1 MAGSVGTCLLLQFAR
16 EPVVGAVKTRMM
28 PHLSAAEACDLHCE
42 LVLWTTVSLLD
53 AGLGPVEMVVAG
65 AAEHSLFVRC
75 RYQGLAGIGR
85 QCGDDLGER
94 MYHALADGLLRC
106 ERVILV
112 GSDCPG
118 IDRQYL
124 HSAVRALDA
133 AEVVLGPA
141 LDGGYVLVG
150 ARRINKGMF
159 EGIVWGSDTV
169 MVSTRERLRQL
180 AVSWTELPPLAD
192 IDRPEDLPVWQ
203 ALRRAARVREGVLRR

>member
-1 MAGSVGTCLLLQFAR
+1 MC
-16 EPVVGAVKTRMM
+16 AV
-28 PHLSAAEACDLHCE
+28 D
-42 LVLWTTVSLLD
+42 
-53 AGLGPVEMVVAG
+53 
-65 AAEHSLFVRC
+65 
-75 RYQGLAGIGR
+75 IGFGGNWP

-141 LDGGYVLVG
+141 LRRRLCTGG
-150 ARRINKGMF
+150 
-159 EGIVWGSDTV
+159 
-169 MVSTRERLRQL
+169 RQ
-180 AVSWTELPPLAD
+180 AD
-192 IDRPEDLPVWQ
+192 
-203 ALRRAARVREGVLRR
+203 

>member
-1 MAGSVGTCLLLQFAR
+1 MAVSAGSCLLLQFAR

-28 PHLSAAEACDLHCE
+28 PELSASEACELHCE
-42 LVLWTTVSLLD
+42 LVLWTSDSLLA

-65 AAEHSLFVRC
+65 AVEHPLFVRC
-75 RYQGLAGIGR
+75 RDRGLAGIGR
-85 QCGDDLGER
+85 QRGEGLGER
-94 MYHALADGLLRC
+94 MYHALAGGLLRY

-124 HSAVRALDA
+124 HSAVMALDST
-133 AEVVLGPA
+133 EVVLGPA

-150 ARRINKGMF
+150 ARGINQGMF

-169 MVSTRERLRQL
+169 MASTRERLRQL
-180 AVSWTELPPLAD
+180 AVKWTELPPLAD

-203 ALRRAARVREGVLRR
+203 ALRHA

>member
-1 MAGSVGTCLLLQFAR
+1 MADSVGSCLLLQFAR

-65 AAEHSLFVRC
+65 AAEHPLFMRC
-75 RYQGLAGIGR
+75 RHQGLAGIGR
-85 QCGDDLGER
+85 QRGDDLGER

-124 HSAVRALDA
+124 HRAVRALDS

-141 LDGGYVLVG
+141 LDGGYVMVG
-150 ARRINKGMF
+150 ARRINKGVF

-169 MVSTRERLRQL
+169 MASTRERLRQL
-180 AVSWTELPPLAD
+180 AVNWTELPPLTD

-203 ALRRAARVREGVLRR
+203 ALRRAAKGREGVLRR